1 MKSSKKRTEKTFVPF
16 TLSIEVESE
25 EEEELLN
32 MFGRLVETM
41 SLKDLLGNNL
51 CVPSYLHLQGILRD
65 TDERKL
71 LTQIMHKAWKTLEE
85 PD

>member
-32 MFGRLVETM
+32 AIFNANITIPDILKKNGRIKATQVYRLEDMFGRLVETM
-41 SLKDLLGNNL
+41 S
-51 CVPSYLHLQGILRD
+51 
-65 TDERKL
+65 
-71 LTQIMHKAWKTLEE
+71 KAT
-85 PD
+85 P